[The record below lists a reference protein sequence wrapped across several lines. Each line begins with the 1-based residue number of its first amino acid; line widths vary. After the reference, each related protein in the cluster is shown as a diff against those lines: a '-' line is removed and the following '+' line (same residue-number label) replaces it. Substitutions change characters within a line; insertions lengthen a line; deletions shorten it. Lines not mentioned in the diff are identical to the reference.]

1 MTRGRGLAAPWRPGA
16 PHNRALCRLLRFTGG
31 ALLIVAG
38 SVVAGSVGAGSA
50 LAADPAPAQ
59 TPGHA
64 PVAAPVQRAARSIRQ
79 SRPVT
84 IVASSLD
91 KVTVPPGSWV
101 PLSVSVANK
110 GPTDV
115 EGQIVLTSND
125 AAATSAAGGCFA
137 NGPSTFTCLS
147 SGDYSSGLSSAAQSS
162 QAVGP
167 ARPRGSAIAANT
179 ANTGQQGQGTS
190 LRAKCSHLRDPARAC
205 CRDGQAT
212 GRRRVGGAGGRQ
224 SERSR

>member
-1 MTRGRGLAAPWRPGA
+1 M
-16 PHNRALCRLLRFTGG
+16 
-31 ALLIVAG
+31 
-38 SVVAGSVGAGSA
+38 AGSVGAGSA

-59 TPGHA
+59 TPGQA
-64 PVAAPVQRAARSIRQ
+64 PVAAPVQRAAGSVRQ

-110 GPTDV
+110 GPADV
-115 EGQIVLTSND
+115 KGQIVLTAND

-162 QAVGP
+162 QAVRP

-179 ANTGQQGQGTS
+179 ANTANTANGQGTS

-212 GRRRVGGAGGRQ
+212 GRRRVGGAGRRQ
-224 SERSR
+224 SERSC